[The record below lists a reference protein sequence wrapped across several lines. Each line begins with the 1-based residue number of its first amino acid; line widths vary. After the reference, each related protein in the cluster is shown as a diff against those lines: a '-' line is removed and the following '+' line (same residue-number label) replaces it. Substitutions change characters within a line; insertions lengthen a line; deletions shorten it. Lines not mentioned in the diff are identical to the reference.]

1 MAKTGFWLR
10 GAKGK
15 LAGAALQKGAN
26 GETIIREV
34 VTPNNPQ
41 TVAQMIQRTLMS
53 TVGRAYSAMKEITD
67 HSYEGYKKGQQ
78 TMAAFQQYN
87 LRVLRDKVEKA
98 VADGVDLYE
107 LYAFNPI
114 GSNLFVVNEYQI
126 ARGSLPVV
134 TLTATDEDDALP
146 GALMALPENTYQS
159 VIDTYGLQRGDQLTF
174 VVINANQTDRGHTF
188 HFARVILDPT
198 NEDGSQAAL
207 STAFV
212 SGGRI
217 NLPSVRNEGQFHTLS
232 YADGQLKLNMGRTIA
247 AAGCIV
253 SRQNSD
259 DTWRRSDA
267 RLVVMNPD
275 NGYTLQESLDRGGSA
290 GISTLNSQYLNNAG
304 QGSVL
309 QSGSGNSGSGNS
321 ENSGNGENTENS
333 GSGSGTNGGS
343 ENSGSQ
349 SQQNSVAAPTI
360 SGVSPFEE
368 TSQVSI
374 SGPDGATIYYSE
386 NGDDPDSNDT
396 LYTQPFTIDETTTI
410 KAIAI
415 KDGVSSQVTTK
426 VFTKGTGGSGGFETG
441 S

>member
-34 VTPNNPQ
+34 VTPSNPQ

-174 VVINANQTDRGHTF
+174 VVINANQTDRNHTF

-198 NEDGSQAAL
+198 NEDGLQAPL
-207 STAFV
+207 SAAFV

-309 QSGSGNSGSGNS
+309 QSGSSPAESA
-321 ENSGNGENTENS
+321 ENAENGS
-333 GSGSGTNGGS
+333 GSGSS
-343 ENSGSQ
+343 QSGSQ
-349 SQQNSVAAPTI
+349 SQQNSVAAPVI
-360 SGVSPFEE
+360 SGVNPFEE